1 MVPSVSKEKS
11 IYCGAFFW
19 LDDFYEVLI
28 LRDVRFKINTEIYL
42 PSKRHHI
49 FKTIEIRREQVGMTS
64 KLSEKIIILL
74 KIVTQLPDKPLF

>member
-28 LRDVRFKINTEIYL
+28 LRGVRFKINTEIYL

-64 KLSEKIIILL
+64 KLSEKIILL